1 MDKVNDRS
9 FKGGIYMD
17 NLYGEL
23 GVKQFINAYG
33 TITRIGG
40 STIPS
45 EVLEAMKDASDA
57 YVDLDDLLKKA
68 GQKIADMIGVEAAFI
83 TSGAAAGIVISTAAC
98 IAGKDPSKI
107 RRLPDTEGMRDEVIL
122 LKSHYCFYE
131 QQIRQAGGKI
141 VEIGQAKYSFLWE
154 LEEAINERTAAV
166 FYFVES
172 ETTRGSLPIKD
183 VIGIAHHKKIPV
195 LVDAAAE
202 LPPVDNLHK
211 FTDMGADLVQFSGGK
226 DIRGPQ
232 NSGLIVGRKDLIE
245 ACVPNS
251 CPNSSI
257 GRPMK
262 VSKETIVGLVKAL
275 ELYLDQDFDAEMEKW
290 NKQVHYWVESLS
302 KIPHISVKRGFPTP
316 PGIQPTS
323 IPRAYV
329 TWDEELELTK
339 DQLVDMLKKGYPGI
353 VVSSFPKEG
362 IALNPQMLREGEEEI
377 VAHRLKEIFENKR

>member
-1 MDKVNDRS
+1 MT
-9 FKGGIYMD
+9 
-17 NLYGEL
+17 NLYEEL

-33 TITRIGG
+33 TVTRIGG
-40 STIPS
+40 STMLP

-68 GQKIADMIGVEAAFI
+68 GQKIADMIGVEAAYI

-98 IAGKDPSKI
+98 IAGKDPAKI
-107 RRLPDTEGMRDEVIL
+107 RRLPDTEGMKNEVIV

-154 LEEAINERTAAV
+154 LEEAINDRTAAI

-172 ETTRGSLPIKD
+172 ETTRGSLPLKD
-183 VIGIAHHKKIPV
+183 VIEIAHYKKVPV

-202 LPPVDNLHK
+202 LPPVSNLHK

-245 ACVPNS
+245 ACALNS

-262 VSKETIVGLVKAL
+262 VSKETIIGLVKAL
-275 ELYLDQDFDAEMEKW
+275 ELYLNQDFEAEMEKW
-290 NKQVHYWVESLS
+290 SKQVDYWVESLS
-302 KIPHISVKRGFPTP
+302 EIPHISVKRGFPIP
-316 PGIQPTS
+316 PGIQPTC

-329 TWDEELELTK
+329 TWDEELGLTK
-339 DQLVDMLKKGYPGI
+339 DQVVDMLKKGDPGI
-353 VVSSFPKEG
+353 IVSSFPKEG
-362 IALNPQMLREGEEEI
+362 IALNPQMLREGEEKI
-377 VAHRLKEIFENKR
+377 VAQRLKEIFENKR